1 MKGTAK
7 CPVLCSNLLTTAE
20 CKQTMFG
27 WRCFHREELIQMQH
41 SYISKRPSKVRE
53 TTKFWLGKKNSSAT
67 HSCSGFSKAMK
78 DGRSGMLRCVL
89 CFPIDP
95 TLLRCLCFKAM
106 VMFTAFS
113 LYEGLLAGLFK
124 HCGWEF
130 TANVLVRRQETGV
143 FILSKECDMVTF
155 IFLSI
160 TSVVGKSL
168 NISDLS
174 RDSEKKAIF
183 KEPELGTFPQPF
195 LSLQKSRFVLPP
207 PQSSLNPCSSTLL
220 LSVSAKWWCSTRS
233 WHGWKPRV
241 LPNVCPIDFVNV
253 TS

>member
-1 MKGTAK
+1 MFPDWSHLAQVSVFQSHGDVHGILFVRRVTGRTLQTLWLRIYSK
-7 CPVLCSNLLTTAE
+7 C
-20 CKQTMFG
+20 
-27 WRCFHREELIQMQH
+27 
-41 SYISKRPSKVRE
+41 
-53 TTKFWLGKKNSSAT
+53 LGKKARN
-67 HSCSGFSKAMK
+67 
-78 DGRSGMLRCVL
+78 
-89 CFPIDP
+89 
-95 TLLRCLCFKAM
+95 
-106 VMFTAFS
+106 
-113 LYEGLLAGLFK
+113 
-124 HCGWEF
+124 W
-130 TANVLVRRQETGV
+130 V
-143 FILSKECDMVTF
+143 FILSKDCDMVTF

-174 RDSEKKAIF
+174 RDSGKKAIF

-195 LSLQKSRFVLPP
+195 LNLQKSRFLLPP

-241 LPNVCPIDFVNV
+241 LLNVCPIDFVNV

>member
-1 MKGTAK
+1 
-7 CPVLCSNLLTTAE
+7 
-20 CKQTMFG
+20 
-27 WRCFHREELIQMQH
+27 MQH

-78 DGRSGMLRCVL
+78 DGRSGMLRYVL

-130 TANVLVRRQETGV
+130 TANVLVTRQETGV

-174 RDSEKKAIF
+174 RDSEKK
-183 KEPELGTFPQPF
+183 
-195 LSLQKSRFVLPP
+195 
-207 PQSSLNPCSSTLL
+207 QSSRNPNWEHFHNHFWVCKS
-220 LSVSAKWWCSTRS
+220 
-233 WHGWKPRV
+233 HGFSCHPHKAPWTPAAV
-241 LPNVCPIDFVNV
+241 HYCCQYQQNDDAQQGLGMAENPGCF
-253 TS
+253 